1 MKILKYSFKIEK
13 LVIRFFNSLTR
24 ASMRILNRRKTLGS
38 MPRKKI
44 KRSPMIVY
52 FIIGNLDDSN
62 VDLQRKEC

>member
-1 MKILKYSFKIEK
+1 
-13 LVIRFFNSLTR
+13 
-24 ASMRILNRRKTLGS
+24 